1 MKRFVVS
8 LCILLGMLF
17 SFGFGSTGGTSP
29 AHAASNQMPIKGE
42 LMASDSTTVVQLVE
56 YQGYGSR
63 QPWWNAKQA
72 IKEIIEKRHIDS
84 LGVPKQEIRE
94 FLSESLKE
102 AMHFYMEKKPEVS
115 FRMTVD
121 IPPGV
126 NLAFNGPGSLRLI
139 IKKPDG
145 QTVRVLDQGIVFLKE
160 INPDTGVITKWE
172 DTVRGTVIVSAGF
185 TEGLPASEPLRF
197 FVQVPERF
205 MGYQV
210 LKVIATDRLT
220 ISQTAT
226 VTLR

>member
-17 SFGFGSTGGTSP
+17 SFGCGSTGGTSP

-72 IKEIIEKRHIDS
+72 IKDIIEKRHIDS
-84 LGVPKQEIRE
+84 GGMPKQTIRK
-94 FLSESLKE
+94 FLPEDPTI
-102 AMHFYMEKKPEVS
+102 AMLLYMEKKSEVS
-115 FRMTVD
+115 YRMAVD

-126 NLAFNGPGSLRLI
+126 NLTFNGPGSLRLI

-145 QTVRVLDQGIVFLKE
+145 QTVRVLDQGIVFPRQLTRT
-160 INPDTGVITKWE
+160 NNWE
-172 DTVRGTVIVSAGF
+172 DTVRGTVTVSAGF

-220 ISQTAT
+220 VSQTSA